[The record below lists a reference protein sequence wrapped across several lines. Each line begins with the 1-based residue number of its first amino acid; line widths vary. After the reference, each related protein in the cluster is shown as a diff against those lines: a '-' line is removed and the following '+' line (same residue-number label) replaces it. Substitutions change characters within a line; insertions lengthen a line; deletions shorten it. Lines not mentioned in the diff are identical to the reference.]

1 MSAIRALLAEDEELM
16 RERLREQLERVW
28 PELAIV
34 AEARDGVEAMELFER
49 HAPQLVFLDIRMPG
63 LSGLEL
69 AERIGERARIVFV
82 TAYDQYALQAFESG
96 AVDYLLKP
104 VEEDRLAATAN
115 RVRRR
120 WHEPVPDL
128 APLLARLRE
137 GLRAEPAQRM
147 QWIKANV
154 GKDLR
159 LIAVDD
165 VLFFQS
171 DMKYTRVVMADG
183 EALIRTPL
191 KELLSSLDP
200 ERFWQIHRATIVN
213 VRAVRG
219 VEREGPEKQWIVL
232 KGRPERL
239 ALSRQFYHLFR
250 QM

>member
-1 MSAIRALLAEDEELM
+1 MNAIRALVAEDEELM
-16 RERLREQLERVW
+16 RERLREQLARVW

-34 AEARDGVEAMELFER
+34 AEARDGVEALELFER
-49 HAPQLVFLDIRMPG
+49 HSPQLVFLDIRMPG

-82 TAYDQYALQAFESG
+82 TAYDRYALQAFESG

-120 WHEPVPDL
+120 WDEPAADL
-128 APLLARLRE
+128 APLLAR
-137 GLRAEPAQRM
+137 LRAEPAQRM

-219 VEREGPEKQWIVL
+219 VEREGPEKQWVVL